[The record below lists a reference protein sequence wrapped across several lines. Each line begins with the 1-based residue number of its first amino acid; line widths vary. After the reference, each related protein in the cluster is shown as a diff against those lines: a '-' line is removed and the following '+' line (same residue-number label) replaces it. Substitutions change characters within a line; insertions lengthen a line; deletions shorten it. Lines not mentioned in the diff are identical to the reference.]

1 MPSHWDRLAL
11 SQGPPLERGRALVGR
26 VPRLDFLAA
35 ALGDR
40 VVRGDRVL
48 AHADRDQCDLALVAG
63 DVARRVDARQGRP
76 ARHRVDPDLALAF
89 ELEAPLGDRAE
100 V

>member
-11 SQGPPLERGRALVGR
+11 SPGRPLDPGGPPVGR
-26 VPRLDFLAA
+26 VVRVDFLPAE
-35 ALGDR
+35 LGDL
-40 VVRGDRVL
+40 VVRGDRGL

-63 DVARRVDARQGRP
+63 DVARRVDARQRGP